1 MKYNQKEDE
10 CMKMCL
16 SKNKYTLYIF
26 IHGRDFDLVPKVLF
40 TKKFFA
46 TLADCRAKNELEDSQ
61 I

>member
-1 MKYNQKEDE
+1 
-10 CMKMCL
+10 MKMCL